1 LIIYRN
7 IFFYEQCVLPLLQRL
22 SSVEH
27 LQLLLA
33 IGHSPHNANR
43 FIDGSHLQ
51 QEITSYMPHLR
62 QFDFHI
68 RSVRRDGAHVE
79 PETIQ
84 KSFSQFQQPVDSTV
98 DYFNNGYSQSHVY
111 SIPFVGTRLDFI
123 SNRFPLFD
131 TRTTFSHV
139 TTLLLYDDVQ
149 PFEHVFFDRLAQTL
163 PHLRTLEILN
173 VLEQR
178 KQTQSTTVNIT
189 FPRLMTLL
197 LHDIHID
204 YADGMLS
211 RCRLPCLVELV
222 IRNEP
227 LLAVIS
233 RDQGQTRDN
242 CSHVR
247 ILRRPPSDIQ
257 TTNTLRTFFPL
268 PTFSTREE

>member
-1 LIIYRN
+1 M
-7 IFFYEQCVLPLLQRL
+7 LPLLQRL

-33 IGHSPHNANR
+33 IGYSAHDTNR
-43 FIDGSHLQ
+43 FIDGNHLQ

-84 KSFSQFQQPVDSTV
+84 KSFSEFQQPVVSSV
-98 DYFNNGYSQSHVY
+98 DYFSNGHSQSHVY
-111 SIPFVGTRLDFI
+111 SIPFVDTRLDFI

-131 TRTTFSHV
+131 TRKTFSHV
-139 TTLLLYDDVQ
+139 TTLILYDDVQ

-173 VLEQR
+173 ALE
-178 KQTQSTTVNIT
+178 QTQSTPRLVE

-204 YADGMLS
+204 YADEMLS
-211 RCRLPCLVELV
+211 RCRLPCLIELV

-227 LLAVIS
+227 LLALIS

-247 ILRRPPSDIQ
+247 ILRTPPTDIQ
-257 TTNTLRTFFPL
+257 TISALRTFFPL